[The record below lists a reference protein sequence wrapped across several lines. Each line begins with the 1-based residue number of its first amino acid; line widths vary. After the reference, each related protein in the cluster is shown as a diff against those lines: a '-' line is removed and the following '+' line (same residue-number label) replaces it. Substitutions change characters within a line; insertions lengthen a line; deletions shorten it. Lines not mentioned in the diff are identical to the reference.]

1 MNKHRAVGINFSGL
15 AMILMTGALATGLL
29 LATHGTNAFAQSNND
44 SNCAVTPPDPKAM
57 LVYEIGNPVPEC
69 QLTDLGDPANLGGQ
83 VLEGDVKISARVDF
97 AQNGMLAGVFQA
109 TRGRVLITFPF
120 NEHATIITGS
130 VKLTDEL
137 GQSHTYHPGDSYFIR
152 QGSKILWEVSGRRVQ
167 KSFFNY
173 TNPQ

>member
-1 MNKHRAVGINFSGL
+1 MNKHSALRMNSSGWAMRLMAGVFAV
-15 AMILMTGALATGLL
+15 GLL
-29 LATHGTNAFAQSNND
+29 LLAHGTNAYAQSADD
-44 SNCAVTPPDPKAM
+44 SHCTVTPPDPRAM
-57 LVYEIGNPVPEC
+57 VVYEIGNPVPEC

-130 VKLTDEL
+130 VKLTDES
-137 GQSHTYHPGDSYFIR
+137 GQTHIYHPGDSYFIR
-152 QGSKILWEVSGRRVQ
+152 QGSRILWEVAGNRVQ